1 MPIDIQKIKD
11 LVDSGKIKWTEHV
24 AKRLISRHISP
35 NEVLQALSNGRII
48 EDYPSDYPF
57 PSCLV
62 FGCTVQNRK
71 LHIVCSIVN
80 DDILTIIT
88 AYEPDFNKWNE
99 TFTKR
104 RDT

>member
-11 LVDSGKIKWTEHV
+11 SVDSGKIKWTEHV

-48 EDYPSDYPF
+48 EDYPF

-80 DDILTIIT
+80 DHHHRIR
-88 AYEPDFNKWNE
+88 A
-99 TFTKR
+99 R
-104 RDT
+104 SQ